1 MEPWNPAVKSAMHGW
16 MKRRGKIMLEKIKIM
31 IAEQLGIDAEEI
43 KPESSLQD
51 DLSADSL
58 DLFELMMSLEEEY
71 GIEIPSVDLE
81 KVETV
86 NDIVEYLEAKG
97 VEG

>member
-1 MEPWNPAVKSAMHGW
+1 
-16 MKRRGKIMLEKIKIM
+16 MLEKIRIM

-43 KPESSLQD
+43 KAESNLQD
-51 DLSADSL
+51 DLNADSL
-58 DLFELMMSLEEEY
+58 DLFELVVSLEEEY
-71 GIEIPSVDLE
+71 GIEIPSGDLE

-97 VEG
+97 VEV

>member
-1 MEPWNPAVKSAMHGW
+1 
-16 MKRRGKIMLEKIKIM
+16 MLEKIRIM
-31 IAEQLGIDAEEI
+31 IAEQLGIDAEEV
-43 KPESSLQD
+43 KAESSLQD

-58 DLFELMMSLEEEY
+58 DLFELVVSLEEEY
-71 GIEIPSVDLE
+71 GIEIPSGDLE

-97 VEG
+97 L